1 MEDGRV
7 ATLVRHARRI
17 GPFAVLLAAGC
28 SSGGTSTPPAQTSPE
43 PPVDETRA
51 TVERLLDLSEVES
64 IVVARGPAFTRQV
77 AVMAGDLTDPEL
89 ERLVPAVTDA
99 FAPDRLRDDIAASV
113 ASEAPVMADEVLTW
127 MEGGANAELAAIVDS
142 YDPPLTMEEFAA
154 RLDPEDIREER
165 VRLMA
170 DWARVQGAG
179 DFFVLLEQAL
189 AEASHTVLAELRP
202 DTQPFTPASGDDLAT
217 MRQNSFN
224 AAVVSFLYRF
234 ETVPD
239 PLLARATREYAT
251 DAGQWYVQAYSL
263 AVARAMRSAARRVV
277 TTLRANDAP

>member
-1 MEDGRV
+1 M
-7 ATLVRHARRI
+7 
-17 GPFAVLLAAGC
+17 
-28 SSGGTSTPPAQTSPE
+28 
-43 PPVDETRA
+43 
-51 TVERLLDLSEVES
+51 VERLLDLSEVES

-113 ASEAPVMADEVLTW
+113 ASQASVMAHEVLTW
-127 MEGGANAELAAIVDS
+127 MEGGANAELAAIADA

-189 AEASHTVLAELRP
+189 AEASHTVLAELRA
-202 DTQPFTPASGDDLAT
+202 DTPPFTPASGDELAT
-217 MRQNSFN
+217 MRLNSFN

-239 PLLARATREYAT
+239 TLLERATREFAT

-263 AVARAMRSAARRVV
+263 GVARAMRSAARRVV
-277 TTLRANDAP
+277 TTLGAREAP

>member
-1 MEDGRV
+1 M
-7 ATLVRHARRI
+7 
-17 GPFAVLLAAGC
+17 
-28 SSGGTSTPPAQTSPE
+28 
-43 PPVDETRA
+43 
-51 TVERLLDLSEVES
+51 VERLLDLSEVES
-64 IVVARGPAFTRQV
+64 IVVARGPSFTRQV

-89 ERLVPAVTDA
+89 ERLVRAVTDA

-113 ASEAPVMADEVLTW
+113 ASQASVMAREVLTW
-127 MEGGANAELAAIVDS
+127 MEGGANAELAAIADAH
-142 YDPPLTMEEFAA
+142 DPPLTMEEFAA

-224 AAVVSFLYRF
+224 AAFVSFLYRF

-239 PLLARATREYAT
+239 PLLARATREFAT

-263 AVARAMRSAARRVV
+263 AVARAMRSAAQRVV
-277 TTLRANDAP
+277 TTLRAR